1 MDHQEKDEIAIA
13 TKESRIDCQIRNIK
27 ASFNLQTFFSMYTKR
42 KAASDYSLSEF
53 GFGVSNLGVLAVRH
67 YLWLS
72 IKLMALH
79 VAKLVNWLIHHR

>member
-53 GFGVSNLGVLAVRH
+53 GFGVSNLGVLAVSGESDRSTGRA
-67 YLWLS
+67 LS
-72 IKLMALH
+72 P
-79 VAKLVNWLIHHR
+79 HRDASLRSA